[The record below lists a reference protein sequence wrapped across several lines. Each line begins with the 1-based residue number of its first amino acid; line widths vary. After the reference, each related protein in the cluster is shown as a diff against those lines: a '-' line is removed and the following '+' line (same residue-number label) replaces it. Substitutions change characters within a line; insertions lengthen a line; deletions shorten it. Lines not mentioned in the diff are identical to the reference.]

1 MELKKLLNE
10 EIEVSL
16 NVLNNKFGGTKGYKS
31 LKTVSFSTI
40 RNYIKVLEEC
50 NFIFKTYKNIS
61 DQDLYVPPFPVVV
74 LKYKIPDKLTY
85 KEARTLSKNPWMIW
99 FKYPQIHIKQEKESK

>member
-10 EIEVSL
+10 EMEVSL
-16 NVLNNKFGGTKGYKS
+16 NVLYNKFAGTKGYKS

-40 RNYIKVLEEC
+40 RNYIKVLEDC
-50 NFIFKTYKNIS
+50 DFVFRSYRHTFQII
-61 DQDLYVPPFPVVV
+61 V

-85 KEARTLSKNPWMIW
+85 KEARTLSKNPWMVW
-99 FKYPQIHIKQEKESK
+99 FKYPQIHINQRKENK